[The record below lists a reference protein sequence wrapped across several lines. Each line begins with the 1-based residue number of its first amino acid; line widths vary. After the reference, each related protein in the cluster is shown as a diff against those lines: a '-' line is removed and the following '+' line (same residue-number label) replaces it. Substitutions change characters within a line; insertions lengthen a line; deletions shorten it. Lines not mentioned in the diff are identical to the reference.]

1 LGTPPLVVWPGS
13 LEPRWE
19 VSSFL
24 LKVSAIIPAP
34 VDSVKPDT
42 LPGVRL
48 SSPQRSNSL
57 TRCSV
62 SAILSEGLII
72 YSGPKSSYPDHSIR
86 PITGGR
92 LPGMGCRRRLAGLC
106 GAGYAGFFLPKRE

>member
-48 SSPQRSNSL
+48 SSPQRSNRL

-86 PITGGR
+86 PITPCVHWR
-92 LPGMGCRRRLAGLC
+92 DTVTI
-106 GAGYAGFFLPKRE
+106 